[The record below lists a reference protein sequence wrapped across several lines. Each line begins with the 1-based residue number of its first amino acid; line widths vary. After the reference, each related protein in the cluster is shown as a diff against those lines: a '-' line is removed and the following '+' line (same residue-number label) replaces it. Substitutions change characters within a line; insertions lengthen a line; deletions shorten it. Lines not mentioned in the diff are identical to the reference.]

1 MRRLAFGRPWRQT
14 EGLSG
19 TLMHL
24 LGLDLSVP
32 DHATVD
38 RRSPNLAVA
47 PTSVT
52 TEGPI
57 MAVIDCTGP
66 KVVGRGVTPGTY
78 GGTIRRSRR
87 KLHLAADPDT
97 GVGLASELTGIEDG
111 DASVV
116 VPLLDWIKRPVG
128 TVLVERAYD
137 NKPVYRAIAER
148 GLDFEVIIPTARH
161 HSVERRCR
169 HGSFPARL
177 AVGRLIAC
185 ASKRGP
191 SLPPPL
197 NCQPDNGSAGPM
209 VARIRLVGH
218 PVHDSSGG
226 CFLTDPHRQAS
237 AKAARSASNRLDA
250 SQNGMWPTS
259 G

>member
-1 MRRLAFGRPWRQT
+1 MQTRRPEGLGGAGGAISAWTSPATKRRGWLRRYTDLTFKGGLMRRLAFGRPWRQT

-32 DHATVD
+32 DHTTVD

-47 PTSVT
+47 PASVT

-66 KVVGRGVTPGTY
+66 KLVGRGVTPGTY
-78 GGTIRRSRR
+78 GGPIRRSRR
-87 KLHLAADPDT
+87 KHHLAADPDT

-191 SLPPPL
+191 SPRRHSIVSPIMALRDL
-197 NCQPDNGSAGPM
+197 WW
-209 VARIRLVGH
+209 L
-218 PVHDSSGG
+218 
-226 CFLTDPHRQAS
+226 AS
-237 AKAARSASNRLDA
+237 AL
-250 SQNGMWPTS
+250 
-259 G
+259 